1 VNNRT
6 VATSIPAVVPELLLR
21 SVMLATRRL
30 LICLAGALCIET
42 AAGYSVLTHEAII
55 DSVWE
60 SSFQRVLK
68 KRFPKTSA
76 EQLTEA
82 HAYAYGGSLIQ
93 DMGYYPFGSRLFS
106 DLTHYIRSGDFV
118 EALLQEAKDVNEL
131 AFALGALEHYVAD
144 DLGHPM
150 AINRSVP
157 ILYPKLR
164 KKFGDVA
171 TYEQSPKAHVKVEFG
186 FDVLQVARGRYKP
199 EAYQHFVGF
208 EIAEDLLKRAFS
220 RTYGLELD
228 DLFGNLDLALGTYR
242 YMVSTLIPQLTRV
255 AWETKKEEI
264 ERLVP
269 EATRERFL
277 YSLSR
282 RDYEKQ
288 WGTKYKK
295 PGMKSKLLAAVLRI
309 IPKVGPFQALSFKP
323 PTKETEKMFLAS
335 FDATAERYRGLLL
348 QAADGRLDLPNENL
362 DTGRP
367 ARPQEY
373 ELADKA
379 YARLLKKAAE
389 AGARKPIALETGGAR
404 Q

>member
-1 VNNRT
+1 
-6 VATSIPAVVPELLLR
+6 
-21 SVMLATRRL
+21 MLATRRL

-68 KRFPKTSA
+68 KRFPQTSA

-118 EALLQEAKDVNEL
+118 EALLEEAKDVNEL

-164 KKFGDVA
+164 KKFGEVA
-171 TYEQSPKAHVKVEFG
+171 TYEQNPKAHVKVEFG
-186 FDVLQVARGRYKP
+186 FDVLQVARGRYNP
-199 EAYQHFVGF
+199 DAYQHFVGF
-208 EIAEDLLKRAFS
+208 EIAEDLLKRAVS

-228 DLFGNLDLALGTYR
+228 DLFGNLGLALGTYR
-242 YMVSTLIPQLTRV
+242 YTVSTLIPQLTRV

-264 ERLVP
+264 ERLAP
-269 EATRERFL
+269 ETTRERFL
-277 YSLSR
+277 YSFSR

-295 PGMKSKLLAAVLRI
+295 PGMKSKLLAVVLRI
-309 IPKVGPFQALSFKP
+309 VPKVGPFQALSFKP
-323 PTKETEKMFLAS
+323 PTRETEKMFLAS

-373 ELADKA
+373 ERADKA
-379 YARLLKKAAE
+379 SARLQKKTAE
-389 AGARKPIALETGGAR
+389 AGVRKPVALETGAR